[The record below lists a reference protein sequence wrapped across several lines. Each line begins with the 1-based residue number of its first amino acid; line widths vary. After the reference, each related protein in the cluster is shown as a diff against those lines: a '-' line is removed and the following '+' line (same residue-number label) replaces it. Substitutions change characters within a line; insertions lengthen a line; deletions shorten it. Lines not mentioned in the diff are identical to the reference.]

1 MRQAISRPHR
11 FFKNL
16 ALVAAMA
23 LTSTLLPVSSTD
35 AACPKIVVTT
45 YYFDAALTQYAGTC
59 TRTCNLVTS
68 CFGTITS
75 FRIIETEP
83 CGCS

>member
-1 MRQAISRPHR
+1 MRQSLSRPR
-11 FFKNL
+11 RIFRTL
-16 ALVAAMA
+16 AFAAAMA
-23 LTSTLLPVSSTD
+23 VTSTLLPVSGVD

-68 CFGTITS
+68 CHGTITS
-75 FRIIETEP
+75 FRVIETEP
-83 CGCS
+83 CGC